1 MSNPINVLLAD
12 DHVIVRMG
20 LKAVFE
26 LENTIRVVAE
36 ASTAEEAIAAHKQ
49 FEPDVTLLDIRMPG
63 GGIEALKSILKHS
76 SSARVL
82 VLTTSELEE
91 DIHRVIKLGASGY
104 AFKTTA
110 PEQLTEAIHAV
121 HAGARWI
128 PEEVSRKL
136 ADRSDTEE
144 LSPRETEVLQLVLK
158 GLTNPEI
165 AEALSIS
172 LGTAKAH
179 LRSILSKLQV
189 SDRTEAAAEAY
200 RRGLVS

>member
-1 MSNPINVLLAD
+1 MSKPITVLLAD
-12 DHVIVRMG
+12 DHAIVRMG
-20 LKAVFE
+20 LKAVFD
-26 LENTIRVVAE
+26 LESTIHVVAE
-36 ASTAEEAIAAHKQ
+36 VSTAEETIAAHKQ
-49 FEPDVTLLDIRMPG
+49 YEPDVTLLDLRMPG
-63 GGIEALKSILKHS
+63 GGIEALKSILKRS

-121 HAGARWI
+121 YSGARWI
-128 PEEVSRKL
+128 PEEVARKL
-136 ADRSDTEE
+136 ADRADTEE
-144 LSPRETEVLQLVLK
+144 LSTRETEVLKLVLK

-172 LGTAKAH
+172 LGTSKAH

>member
-26 LENTIRVVAE
+26 LENSIRVVAE

-49 FEPDVTLLDIRMPG
+49 FDPDVTLLDIRMPG

-121 HAGARWI
+121 HAGARWT

>member
-26 LENTIRVVAE
+26 LENSIRVVAE

-49 FEPDVTLLDIRMPG
+49 FDPDVTLLDIRMPG
-63 GGIEALKSILKHS
+63 SGIEALKSILKHS

>member
-26 LENTIRVVAE
+26 LENSIRVVAE

>member
-1 MSNPINVLLAD
+1 MSKPINVLLAD

-26 LENTIRVVAE
+26 LENSIRVVAE

-49 FEPDVTLLDIRMPG
+49 FDPDVTLLDIRMPG

-158 GLTNPEI
+158 GLTNPEN

>member
-26 LENTIRVVAE
+26 LENSIRVVAE

-49 FEPDVTLLDIRMPG
+49 FDPDVTLLDIRMPG

>member
-1 MSNPINVLLAD
+1 MKKPVTILLAD
-12 DHVIVRMG
+12 DHAIVRMG

-26 LENTIRVVAE
+26 LEETIAVVAE
-36 ASTAEEAIAAHKQ
+36 AATVPETIAAHERFK
-49 FEPDVTLLDIRMPG
+49 PDVTLLDLRMPG
-63 GGIEALKSILKHS
+63 GGVEALKLILERKPD
-76 SSARVL
+76 ARVL
-82 VLTTSELEE
+82 VLTSSELEE
-91 DIHRVIKLGASGY
+91 DIYRVIKLGAFGY
-104 AFKTTA
+104 AFKTTP

-121 HAGARWI
+121 HSGARWI
-128 PEEVSRKL
+128 PEEVARKM
-136 ADRSDTEE
+136 ADRTDTEE
-144 LSPRETEVLQLVLK
+144 LSQRETEVLQLVLK

-165 AEALSIS
+165 ADALSIS

>member
-1 MSNPINVLLAD
+1 MSKPITVLLAD
-12 DHVIVRMG
+12 DHAIVRMG

-49 FEPDVTLLDIRMPG
+49 HEPDVTLLDLRMPG
-63 GGIEALKSILKHS
+63 GGIEALRLILKHS

-121 HAGARWI
+121 CAGARWI
-128 PEEVSRKL
+128 PEAVSRKL
-136 ADRSDTEE
+136 ADRADTEE

>member
-1 MSNPINVLLAD
+1 MSKPINVLLAD

-26 LENTIRVVAE
+26 LENSIRVVAE

-63 GGIEALKSILKHS
+63 GGIEALTSILKHS

>member
-26 LENTIRVVAE
+26 LENSIRVVAE

-49 FEPDVTLLDIRMPG
+49 FEPDVTLLDLRMPG
-63 GGIEALKSILKHS
+63 GGSEALKSILKHS